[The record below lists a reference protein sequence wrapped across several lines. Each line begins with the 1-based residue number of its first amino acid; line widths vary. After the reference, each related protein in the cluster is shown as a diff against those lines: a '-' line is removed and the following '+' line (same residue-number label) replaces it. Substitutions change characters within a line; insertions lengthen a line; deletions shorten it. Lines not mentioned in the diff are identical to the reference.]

1 MSILLSTLSPAIWM
15 SLPSELACIACC
27 MIVSISK
34 VYANDILLYK
44 LAHSTPIIV
53 HSKDTINQN
62 LSHTIEFE
70 AIFEVAVK
78 ILKIKPETIK
88 WAIDNFCQFALN
100 ISPEE
105 ITWFRSKGLLTRY
118 ISTISQSQSLSL

>member
-1 MSILLSTLSPAIWM
+1 M
-15 SLPSELACIACC
+15 SLPSELACIASC

-44 LAHSTPIIV
+44 LGHSTPMLANNDFN
-53 HSKDTINQN
+53 KN

-70 AIFEVAVK
+70 SIFEVAIK
-78 ILKIKPETIK
+78 ILKIKPEIIK
-88 WAIDNFCQFALN
+88 WTIDNLCQYAID

-105 ITWFRSKGLLTRY
+105 ITWFRSKGTLLRF
-118 ISTISQSQSLSL
+118 IF